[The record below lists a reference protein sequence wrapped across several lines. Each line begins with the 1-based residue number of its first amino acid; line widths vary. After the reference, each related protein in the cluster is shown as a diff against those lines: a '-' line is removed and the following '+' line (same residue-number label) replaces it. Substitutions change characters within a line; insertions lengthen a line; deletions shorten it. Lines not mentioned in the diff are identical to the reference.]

1 MTDEPSRLT
10 EEAGKPEEAGEPE
23 ESGLAAGTGQ
33 PGESGP
39 AAGTREPPESE
50 SAPATGEPRVDEALA
65 MLAGLGE
72 VPGTEHVEAFEHV
85 HDQLH
90 GILDEVGEQGNS
102 GDSAPREPGGP

>member
-1 MTDEPSRLT
+1 MTDEPRRLT
-10 EEAGKPEEAGEPE
+10 DDAGDPE
-23 ESGLAAGTGQ
+23 
-33 PGESGP
+33 ESGP
-39 AAGTREPPESE
+39 AAGTGQPPESG

-72 VPGTEHVEAFEHV
+72 VPDTEHVEAFEHV

-102 GDSAPREPGGP
+102 GDSAPRQPGGP